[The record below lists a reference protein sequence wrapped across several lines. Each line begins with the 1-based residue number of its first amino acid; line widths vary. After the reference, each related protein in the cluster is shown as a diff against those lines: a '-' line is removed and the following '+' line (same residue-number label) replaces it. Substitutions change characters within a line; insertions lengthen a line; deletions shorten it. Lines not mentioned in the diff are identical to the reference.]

1 MRKTAFA
8 VPIFCAVRP
17 RVKRY
22 KGTSG
27 ATGRSFYRIFCI
39 LDGNG
44 DLVAVSC
51 PIFKNYDTDVKNRGG
66 NIRIECM
73 EIWKGCGEVRLR
85 EQSFPGVAASA
96 IIALFGMAVVL
107 ILVHIVHR
115 RGRLLFH
122 LF

>member
-1 MRKTAFA
+1 
-8 VPIFCAVRP
+8 
-17 RVKRY
+17 
-22 KGTSG
+22 
-27 ATGRSFYRIFCI
+27 
-39 LDGNG
+39 
-44 DLVAVSC
+44 
-51 PIFKNYDTDVKNRGG
+51 
-66 NIRIECM
+66 M

-115 RGRLLFH
+115 RGELLFH